1 MVLFLHFGW
10 PRLWKMA
17 RRNGCRGVQFS
28 PSNNQVCKKRSP
40 NKVDYFI
47 FNSIFSSETQVTVPK
62 NTFLW
67 KVPRWLCG
75 QITWK
80 IPLNELNEFIFIVKD
95 LFILQ
100 PHQKVKVFRD
110 SVKDFSPKFENTS
123 GYVLPKL
130 LLYDQKILFL
140 FPYCWIYLLLN
151 GYFTKKKTFLS
162 FSVIIW

>member
-1 MVLFLHFGW
+1 MAQIPFPLFCIKIRTAPSWLETCSFMKGMPQKKVRLRASWPPDHGVGSDKDVGKSYLHMVLFLHFGW

-80 IPLNELNEFIFIVKD
+80 IPLNELNEFI
-95 LFILQ
+95 L
-100 PHQKVKVFRD
+100 
-110 SVKDFSPKFENTS
+110 
-123 GYVLPKL
+123 
-130 LLYDQKILFL
+130 
-140 FPYCWIYLLLN
+140 
-151 GYFTKKKTFLS
+151 
-162 FSVIIW
+162 